1 MHWQIKKK
9 ISSTTAEKRREEI
22 LNSILLNRNIRSKA
36 QKKLFLN
43 PPKPKTISPEDV
55 KINKPQLRKAIK
67 RINKAISKQEEIV
80 IYGDY
85 DADGICATAILW
97 ETLYALG
104 AKVSPFIPE
113 RSKHGYGLSVAGIK
127 EVVTSLQPK
136 LIITV
141 DNGIVANKEA
151 KYIAKLGIDLIISDH
166 HVKTKILP
174 QALAI
179 VHSIDLSGSGVAWI
193 LAKEI
198 VKNKNRKNSF
208 NIQSTLDLATIGTVA
223 DLVPLTKW
231 NRVLVKW
238 GLVKLRQT
246 KRPGLIS
253 LLKLANIDK
262 KLLDTHHISF
272 IIGPR
277 LNAMGRLEH
286 ALDSL
291 RLLCTKDTNRAN
303 RLATTL
309 SQTNQSRQEL
319 TSTLLKKALALV
331 ENPSHKLLI
340 VDHKEFHEGIIGLIA
355 GKIVE
360 EHYRPTIVISK
371 SKSISK
377 ASARSISGVNIIELI
392 RKKQKLLINA
402 GGHPMA
408 AGFTIKTENIQ
419 AFRDEI
425 TKTAEDVIKK
435 EQLQATLQ
443 IDCEIKLSDISW
455 KLFHELDKL
464 KPFGIGNP
472 RPKFAL
478 QQIKPLEIL
487 QIGRDKNHLKLLLPS
502 KLKSQPTFPALWFNK
517 GKFASQ
523 LSEELSLAF
532 SLDENI
538 WKGKHKLQLLI
549 KDAA

>member
-198 VKNKNRKNSF
+198 VKNKNGKNSF

-253 LLKLANIDK
+253 TRRALFPLCVSLKHRD
-262 KLLDTHHISF
+262 
-272 IIGPR
+272 P
-277 LNAMGRLEH
+277 
-286 ALDSL
+286 
-291 RLLCTKDTNRAN
+291 NRV
-303 RLATTL
+303 
-309 SQTNQSRQEL
+309 S
-319 TSTLLKKALALV
+319 
-331 ENPSHKLLI
+331 
-340 VDHKEFHEGIIGLIA
+340 
-355 GKIVE
+355 
-360 EHYRPTIVISK
+360 
-371 SKSISK
+371 
-377 ASARSISGVNIIELI
+377 
-392 RKKQKLLINA
+392 
-402 GGHPMA
+402 
-408 AGFTIKTENIQ
+408 
-419 AFRDEI
+419 
-425 TKTAEDVIKK
+425 
-435 EQLQATLQ
+435 
-443 IDCEIKLSDISW
+443 
-455 KLFHELDKL
+455 
-464 KPFGIGNP
+464 
-472 RPKFAL
+472 
-478 QQIKPLEIL
+478 
-487 QIGRDKNHLKLLLPS
+487 
-502 KLKSQPTFPALWFNK
+502 
-517 GKFASQ
+517 
-523 LSEELSLAF
+523 
-532 SLDENI
+532 
-538 WKGKHKLQLLI
+538 
-549 KDAA
+549 